1 MRITII
7 APGSRG
13 DIQPYLGL
21 GVGLKRAGHAVAVV
35 TTMDHD
41 ALVKGFGLEL
51 FSVPVNVQEALQR
64 RGASAAIE
72 GGGLIASF
80 RELSKIAE
88 RATRLT
94 AELALEASRGADAI
108 VVNFGGAYIGE
119 SLARKT
125 QVPLVQAFNVPLTPT
140 AAFPGVLVP
149 GLDFG
154 PRTRWLGHLLTRAA
168 IWLTARGSLKATRK
182 DVLGD
187 DRPLVFSSR
196 FPGLVEGPVLYG
208 YSPAFLP
215 RGPEWGA
222 DVEVTGT
229 WFTDEPEGFAPPPE
243 LTAFLAAGPPPVCI
257 GFGSMSMENPAA
269 TTALVLEAV
278 KASGVRAVL
287 LAGWGGLKTMELP
300 PEVLALESAPHSWL
314 YPRCSAVVHHGGA
327 GTTAAALR
335 AGVPAV
341 VVPFHGDQ
349 FFWAR
354 RVHEVGTGPKPV
366 LRKKLTA
373 PALAAALTEA
383 TTSAAMRDKAR
394 GLGEQV
400 RAEDGVGRAVAAI
413 ARIADRG
420 PRSQG

>member
-1 MRITII
+1 MRITIL

-21 GVGLKRAGHAVAVV
+21 GLGLKRAGHSVAVV

-41 ALVKGFGLEL
+41 ALVKRFGLEL
-51 FSVPVNVQEALQR
+51 FSVPVNVQAALQR
-64 RGASAAIE
+64 RGASAAVE

-80 RELSKIAE
+80 RELTKIAA
-88 RATRLT
+88 RASRLM
-94 AELALEASRGADAI
+94 AELALEAARGADVI
-108 VVNFGGAYIGE
+108 VVNFGGVYLGE
-119 SLARKT
+119 SLARRLKR
-125 QVPLVQAFNVPLTPT
+125 PLVQAFNVPLTPT

-149 GLDFG
+149 RLDFG
-154 PRTRWLGHLLTRAA
+154 PRSRRLGHLLSRAA
-168 IWLTARGSLKATRK
+168 IWMTARGSLASTRK

-187 DRPLVFSSR
+187 ERPVVLSSR

-215 RGPEWGA
+215 PGPEWGA
-222 DVEVTGT
+222 GVEVTGT
-229 WFTDEPEGFAPPPE
+229 WFADEPEGFEPPAALAE
-243 LTAFLAAGPPPVCI
+243 FLAAGPPPVCI
-257 GFGSMSMENPAA
+257 GFGSMSMENPQA

-278 KASGVRAVL
+278 KAAGVRAVL
-287 LAGWGGLKTMELP
+287 LAGWGGLKADALP
-300 PEVLALESAPHSWL
+300 REVLPLESAPHGWL
-314 YPRCSAVVHHGGA
+314 YPKCSAVVHHGGA

-354 RVHEVGTGPKPV
+354 RVHQAGTGPKPV

-373 PALAAALTEA
+373 RALAAALQEA
-383 TTSAAMRDKAR
+383 TSNAGMLQKAR
-394 GLGEQV
+394 SLGEQV

-413 ARIADRG
+413 TRIARG
-420 PRSQG
+420 E

>member
-1 MRITII
+1 MRITIL

-13 DIQPYLGL
+13 DLQPYLAL

-41 ALVKGFGLEL
+41 ALVRRFGLEL
-51 FSVPVNVQEALQR
+51 FSVPVNVQAALQSR
-64 RGASAAIE
+64 SASAAVE
-72 GGGLIASF
+72 GGGLISSF
-80 RELSKIAE
+80 RELAKIAE

-94 AELALEASRGADAI
+94 AELSLEAARGADAI
-108 VVNFGGAYIGE
+108 VVNFGGAYLGE
-119 SLARKT
+119 SLARKLK
-125 QVPLVQAFNVPLTPT
+125 VPLVQAFNVPLTPT
-140 AAFPGVLVP
+140 AAFQGVLVP

-154 PRTRWLGHLLTRAA
+154 PRTRWLGHLLSRAA
-168 IWLTARGSLKATRK
+168 IFMTARGSLKATRQE
-182 DVLGD
+182 VLGD
-187 DRPLVFSSR
+187 DRPVVFSSR
-196 FPGLVEGPVLYG
+196 FPGLVEGPLLYG

-215 RGPEWGA
+215 RGPEWGE

-229 WFTDEPEGFAPPPE
+229 WFTDEPEGFEPPPA
-243 LTAFLAAGPPPVCI
+243 LTEFLAAGPPPVCI
-257 GFGSMSMENPAA
+257 GFGSMSLENPQA

-278 KASGVRAVL
+278 KAAGGRAVL
-287 LAGWGGLKTMELP
+287 LAGWGGLKTLELP
-300 PEVLALESAPHSWL
+300 REVIALESAPHSFL

-354 RVHEVGTGPKPV
+354 RVHEVGTGPKAV

-373 PALAAALTEA
+373 QALATALKEA
-383 TTSAAMRDKAR
+383 TSNAGMVEKAR
-394 GLGEQV
+394 LLGEQV

-413 ARIADRG
+413 TRIARG
-420 PRSQG
+420 K